1 MPTHCPVCCS
11 LVRRLAGEAAVKCVN
26 ADCPAQLK
34 ERIRHFVSKK
44 GFDIEGLGKKQVE
57 QLVDQK
63 LLFSFADLFL
73 LTQEQLMPLDRM
85 AEKSA
90 HNLISAI
97 DRARQISFHQF
108 IFALGIHHTG
118 EHAARLLA
126 RTFDTLADLMAAS
139 KEDLEAIHGL
149 GVITAEAIAGFFASP
164 ENRALV
170 TRLMDSGVCIVNS
183 PPEPLEQRDHV
194 FAGKLWCSPVP

>member
-1 MPTHCPVCCS
+1 MRQRGLSGSAEGANPPFCF
-11 LVRRLAGEAAVKCVN
+11 
-26 ADCPAQLK
+26 Q
-34 ERIRHFVSKK
+34 K

-149 GVITAEAIAGFFASP
+149 GSSQL
-164 ENRALV
+164 R
-170 TRLMDSGVCIVNS
+170 
-183 PPEPLEQRDHV
+183 PLPD
-194 FAGKLWCSPVP
+194 FLPVLKTGRWSHG